1 MKPLSHYDAP
11 VKRSDTENI
20 VLQVDF
26 SENATIASQQEVQS
40 VNWLSGKHKLFLQE
54 IGKMLLLFQA
64 PTRFTWYKQLQRN

>member
-40 VNWLSGKHKLFLQE
+40 VN
-54 IGKMLLLFQA
+54 
-64 PTRFTWYKQLQRN
+64 